1 MLTKLKLPTLV
12 PQRHSVMLLSRSQ
25 SAHWANIS
33 FWLLPCKTLDSLPVQ
48 LKYLPDLHKGSSK
61 IQPCSSNLSFCITN
75 SFCGI
80 YAYNITQHLSL
91 PCTETVTVLRS
102 LNTCNKNHDGLP
114 RWFSGKESTCQHMR
128 CMLSPWAGKIPWR
141 RKWQPTPV
149 FLPGKSHGQRSLV
162 ARVQGSQRVEHDW
175 TCTYKW
181 TIITWW
187 ITKYRAC
194 D

>member
-1 MLTKLKLPTLV
+1 MKLKLPTLV
-12 PQRHSVMLLSRSQ
+12 PQRHPVMLLSRSQ

-33 FWLLPCKTLDSLPVQ
+33 FWLLPCTLTPFP
-48 LKYLPDLHKGSSK
+48 YNSSTFQTY
-61 IQPCSSNLSFCITN
+61 IRVPQRSSRVPPISHFCITN

-114 RWFSGKESTCQHMR
+114 RWFSGKESTCQRMR

-162 ARVQGSQRVEHDW
+162 ARVQGSQRVEHNW